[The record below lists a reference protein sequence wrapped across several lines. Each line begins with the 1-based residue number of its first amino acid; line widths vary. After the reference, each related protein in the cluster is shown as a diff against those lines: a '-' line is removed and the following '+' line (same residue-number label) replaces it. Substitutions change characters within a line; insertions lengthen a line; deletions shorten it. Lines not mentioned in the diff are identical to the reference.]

1 MFLKAFG
8 IGFCSTL
15 GCIAGLMVVGYLAEK
30 EGHFDEQRRT
40 TNEKSGK
47 VNEPDRETSSVDK

>member
-30 EGHFDEQRRT
+30 EGHFDEQHGT
-40 TNEKSGK
+40 TNEKPGK
-47 VNEPDRETSSVDK
+47 VNESDREASSVDK